1 MNRDTGETLHFKPQR
16 LCKKLQKKCGLY
28 THSHAC
34 LRGRGRSSWV
44 GHGRGTSPQPAWKRG
59 SQLLALSQLIME
71 TQIGVARLDLAQLNV
86 PVENP
91 KCVHDSLVH
100 RQTSPIHADINHR
113 RKILY
118 PSNVRSDPARFA
130 FRLHHSFW
138 TLSTT
143 ILVVVAMSTIFIHS
157 HLFSLLHYLYSPRV
171 FLLISVIRPKKVK
184 RNNQYFTVWISAKFC
199 LKCNAGDGWIFSL
212 SFI

>member
-1 MNRDTGETLHFKPQR
+1 MNRYTGETLHFKPQR
-16 LCKKLQKKCGLY
+16 LRKKLQKKCGLY

-71 TQIGVARLDLAQLNV
+71 AQIGVARLDLARLNV

-143 ILVVVAMSTIFIHS
+143 ILVVVAISTIFIHS
-157 HLFSLLHYLYSPRV
+157 HLFSLLHYLVYFCW
-171 FLLISVIRPKKVK
+171 FLWSGQRKLNETINTS
-184 RNNQYFTVWISAKFC
+184 QYGFQQSFAW
-199 LKCNAGDGWIFSL
+199 NAM
-212 SFI
+212 